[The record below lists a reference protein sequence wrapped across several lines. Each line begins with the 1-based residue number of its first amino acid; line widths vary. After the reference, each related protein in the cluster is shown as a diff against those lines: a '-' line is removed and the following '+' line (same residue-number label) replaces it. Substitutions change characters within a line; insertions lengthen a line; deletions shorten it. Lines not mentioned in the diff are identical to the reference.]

1 MYMYVYMCVYVN
13 IQIGYTNLKCFSK
26 RDLKTYRDY
35 AECYLF
41 AHIYTHI
48 YKYTYVYVYTY
59 TFVQVHIS
67 TH

>member
-1 MYMYVYMCVYVN
+1 MYMYEYICVYVY
-13 IQIGYTNLKCFSK
+13 IQIGSTNIKFFSK
-26 RDLKTYRDY
+26 RDLKLYRNY

-48 YKYTYVYVYTY
+48 YTYTYVYVYIYTY
-59 TFVQVHIS
+59 IHVHIN